1 VEKSPK
7 ILVVDD
13 SEFIVKLIESTLQ
26 TAGYR
31 IVKAYDGEDALKKV
45 ASEMPDL
52 IILDVMMPKMTGLE
66 VCRRLKND
74 EKTMLIPVVL
84 LTAKNLVED
93 KITGLE
99 TGADDYVTKP
109 FNTKELLV
117 RIQGLVQKKISQ
129 VKVVEDEKQ
138 EALESMAEEVAH
150 EVRNPVT
157 AIGGFARRIKSKLP
171 ADSPLT
177 VYADKIISEVERLET
192 MVGEIAGFKG
202 IVVSTHDMVDMKM
215 IMDQVLDEFKDEMTQ
230 KNIENVKYYA
240 AETPLLKG
248 DHKNLKL
255 VVTHIIQ
262 NAVEAID
269 NGGAVTL
276 KLDKQNGNVIATV
289 LDSGRGIAE
298 DELKRITRPF
308 YTNKMAGAG
317 MGLVIAKYIVES
329 HGGAL
334 LITSVPGEGTS
345 VRISIP
351 VEGRK

>member
-1 VEKSPK
+1 MEKSPK

-308 YTNKMAGAG
+308 YTNKLAGAG
-317 MGLVIAKYIVES
+317 I
-329 HGGAL
+329 
-334 LITSVPGEGTS
+334 
-345 VRISIP
+345 
-351 VEGRK
+351 GRGDS